1 MSEMNKLFEGNEL
14 VGNFGMSYLDN
25 TLHGILKSDLILI
38 GARTGAGKSTIANQ
52 IAYHN
57 AQNGIKVSLFSLEN
71 YENEFVLMEL
81 FRECQRLYYSPALD
95 FREFKARLKTFP
107 NEIFERAF
115 VIIKKNL
122 ENIKIVS
129 RKPDGFNIE
138 DMKKYF
144 IDHARDGSQM
154 FVIDHIDYFDMH
166 NPRLNENQ
174 NITEI
179 MREIRKLQDVYQV
192 PVILIS
198 HLKKGLRDTVIPTL
212 EDFMGTSNKVKE
224 ATTVILFAPD
234 DDEDPGTP
242 GHIKK
247 TWVCIRKDRGLG
259 AYNTACNIGFNLRT
273 KSYETEYEGHRVNY
287 WGTKIDGKPAE
298 KSVAPVAPV
307 RDFWGKEGGDD

>member
-1 MSEMNKLFEGNEL
+1 MKELKDLFAGNEL
-14 VGNFGMSYLDN
+14 VGKFGMSYLDN
-25 TLHGILKSDLILI
+25 ELHGILRSDLILI
-38 GARTGAGKSTIANQ
+38 GARTGSGKSTIANQ

-71 YENEFVLMEL
+71 YEFEFEL
-81 FRECQRLYYSPALD
+81 TEIYKECHKIHHSLDID
-95 FREFKARLKTFP
+95 FREFKSRLKVYPDDTV
-107 NEIFERAF
+107 EKAF
-115 VIIKKNL
+115 AIVRKNKI
-122 ENIKIVS
+122 NINLIS

-144 IDHARDGSQM
+144 IDHARSGSQI
-154 FVIDHIDYFDMH
+154 FIIDHIDYFDMH
-166 NPRLNENQ
+166 NPKINENQ

-192 PVILIS
+192 PVVLIS

-234 DDEDPGTP
+234 DVEDITDVA
-242 GHIKK
+242 HIKK
-247 TWVCIRKDRGLG
+247 TWICIRKERGLG

-273 KSYETEYEGHRVNY
+273 KSYETEYSGHRVNY
-287 WGTKIDGKPAE
+287 WGTLIDGKAAE
-298 KSVAPVAPV
+298 KPEKT
-307 RDFWGKEGGDD
+307 KEWKWKDE

>member
-1 MSEMNKLFEGNEL
+1 MNEINKLFEGNEL
-14 VGNFGMSYLDN
+14 VGKFGVSYLDEK
-25 TLHGILKSDLILI
+25 LHGILKSDLILI

-57 AQNGIKVSLFSLEN
+57 AGHGIKISLFSLEN
-71 YENEFVLMEL
+71 YENEFVLTEL
-81 FRECQRLYYSPALD
+81 FKECQRLYYSPHLD

-107 NEIFERAF
+107 DEIMGRAF
-115 VIIKKNL
+115 IAVKKDM
-122 ENIKIVS
+122 ENIKTVS

-138 DMKKYF
+138 NMKKYF

-166 NPRLNENQ
+166 NPKINENQ

-192 PVILIS
+192 PVVLIS
-198 HLKKGLRDTVIPTL
+198 HLKKGLRETIVPTL

-234 DDEDPGTP
+234 DEENANNLDY
-242 GHIKK
+242 IKK
-247 TWVCIRKDRGLG
+247 TWICIRKERGLG
-259 AYNTACNIGFNLRT
+259 FFNTICNIGFNLRT
-273 KSYETEYEGHRVNY
+273 KSYEDKYMIYKINY
-287 WGTKIDGKPAE
+287 WGTKVDGFE
-298 KSVAPVAPV
+298 KSAAPVTPV
-307 RDFWGKEGGDD
+307 RDFFQKENGDD

>member
-1 MSEMNKLFEGNEL
+1 MKDEKEIFAGNEL
-14 VGNFGMSYLDN
+14 VGKFGVSYLDEK
-25 TLHGILKSDLILI
+25 LHGILRSDLILI

-57 AQNGIKVSLFSLEN
+57 AKNGIKVSLFSLEN

-81 FRECQRLYYSPALD
+81 FKECQRSYYCPTTD
-95 FREFKARLKTFP
+95 FREFKAKLKTFP
-107 NEIFERAF
+107 DEIVERAF
-115 VIIKKNL
+115 TVVEKDM
-122 ENIKIVS
+122 ENIRTVS

-144 IDHARDGSQM
+144 IDHARNGSQI

-166 NPRLNENQ
+166 NPKVNENQ

-192 PVILIS
+192 PVVLIS
-198 HLKKGLRDTVIPTL
+198 HLKKGLRETIVPTL

-234 DDEDPGTP
+234 DDENTNDIDY
-242 GHIKK
+242 IKK
-247 TWVCIRKDRGLG
+247 TWICIRKERGLG
-259 AYNTACNIGFNLRT
+259 FFNTICNIGFNMRT
-273 KSYETEYEGHRVNY
+273 KTYEEKYRIHKVNY
-287 WGTKIDGKPAE
+287 WGTKVDGLE
-298 KSVAPVAPV
+298 KSIALGTPLE
-307 RDFWGKEGGDD
+307 DFFRKEGIDD